1 MNCVPAQG
9 YKRAHVLVVDDEPAM
24 CTMLSRY
31 FSKNGFRTSVAASG
45 EAMMGVLE
53 QEPCDLILLDLN
65 LGDEDGLDL
74 IRALSSRARPPV
86 IIITSRNHLI
96 DRIVG
101 LELGADD
108 YISKPFHLR
117 EVLARAKNVLRRH
130 RRDGRSEEADSQEH
144 VVYFEGWRL
153 NFDRRQVMRPDGCEV
168 LLTAGE
174 FQLLS
179 VFVNHAGRVLDRNQL
194 LDLTHGPGWHAYDRT
209 IDAQVAR
216 LRRKIEADPTR
227 PALIKS
233 VHGAGYV
240 FTGRISKTGAA
251 A

>member
-1 MNCVPAQG
+1 MNCVLEKGHECP
-9 YKRAHVLVVDDEPAM
+9 HVLVVDDEPAV

-45 EAMMGVLE
+45 DAMTKLLE
-53 QEPCDLILLDLN
+53 QERCDLILLDLN
-65 LGDEDGLDL
+65 LRGEDGLDL
-74 IRALSSRARPPV
+74 IRAFSPRARPPV
-86 IIITSRNHLI
+86 IVISGRNHLI

-130 RRDGRSEEADSQEH
+130 QRDGDPEEAESPEH
-144 VVYFEGWRL
+144 VVCFEGWRL
-153 NFDRRQVMRPDGCEV
+153 NFDRRQLVGANDCEIP
-168 LLTAGE
+168 LTAGE
-174 FQLLS
+174 FELLS
-179 VFVNHAGRVLDRNQL
+179 VFVNHPGRVLNRNQL
-194 LDLTHGPGWHAYDRT
+194 MDLTHAPGWHAHDRT

-216 LRRKIEADPTR
+216 LRRKIEANPAR
-227 PALIKS
+227 PALVKS

-240 FTGRISKTGAA
+240 FAGRISRARTTT
-251 A
+251 